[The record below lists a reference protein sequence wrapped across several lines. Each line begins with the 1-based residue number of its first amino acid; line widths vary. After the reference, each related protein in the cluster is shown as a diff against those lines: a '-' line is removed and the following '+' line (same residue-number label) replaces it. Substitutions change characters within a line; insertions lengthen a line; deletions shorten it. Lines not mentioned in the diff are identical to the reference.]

1 MPEWRIYYG
10 DGSLV
15 RGHSRDEWVAAP
27 SDDVQVVAFM
37 KTPTAWRWTGVTD
50 RELWTGDDVYDP
62 FEWGEKRGAWMSRD
76 QYFAIWDRACGDT

>member
-10 DGSLV
+10 DGSVV

-27 SDDVQVVAFM
+27 SADVQVVVLM
-37 KTPTAWRWTGVTD
+37 KVPIALHWTGVSD
-50 RELWTGDDVYDP
+50 RELWTGDDEYTIENWPV
-62 FEWGEKRGAWMSRD
+62 KRGAWMSRA